1 MTLNTDTMIY
11 PNNDNPHYD
20 LIFTPAEQIAVNTD
34 TDYTDSVA
42 KLINGRDCV
51 CGDCGDCN
59 DYPQGD
65 IVDW

>member
-1 MTLNTDTMIY
+1 MR
-11 PNNDNPHYD
+11 
-20 LIFTPAEQIAVNTD
+20 TD
-34 TDYTDSVA
+34 TDFITYDYTPITKIDDKTIVKTMVEPDEA
-42 KLINGRDCV
+42 VKVKRRTIVDCV